1 MTHKPTLTL
10 RQSLDLHA
18 RDVGRDMIGNVSAAG
33 LKVLERK
40 HSRADD
46 LGGLSDAVRVVSHD
60 WYSAVCPDAVESAR
74 FFSSLSPE

>member
-10 RQSLDLHA
+10 RQPLDLHS
-18 RDVGRDMIGNVSAAG
+18 RDVGRHMIGNISAAG
-33 LKVLERK
+33 LKVLESK
-40 HSRADD
+40 HGCGDGVERR
-46 LGGLSDAVRVVSHD
+46 SDTVGVVSHD